1 MAAAGKPEEE
11 AVSFQGGERGPW
23 ERVAGGVRPGRG
35 PHAGRVCGSDGEGVS
50 RRQLPGPWVT
60 ERKFPEGPATQT
72 VRARGG

>member
-11 AVSFQGGERGPW
+11 AISDQGAERGPW
-23 ERVAGGVRPGRG
+23 ERVVGRG

-50 RRQLPGPWVT
+50 RRQLPSPWVT